1 MWEIG
6 HISWQCNQTDEP
18 MPTAESSSGSKNN
31 LFAALLGNSVFQAM
45 TCPVS
50 VNSQD
55 VEALLD
61 SESMITLVH
70 QYLVSPK
77 KISPEN
83 PVPVSCV
90 HDDTC
95 TYPTSAVTLVMTR
108 GKYEI
113 RAGVVGSL
121 PVQIL
126 IGRDCPVFHM
136 LWQDVQASRTR
147 EPQRPRGKVRQ
158 YNNSCKSK
166 CLHSLPVQTRMYRR
180 DNLEETESASE
191 QADEPPPQPV
201 TKHRV
206 QLQTEPCNL
215 RVAGVNSRE

>member
-158 YNNSCKSK
+158 NIIIHACQNVSTPFQCRHGCIEETTWKRRSRPQNK
-166 CLHSLPVQTRMYRR
+166 QMSHHHSPSLNTGYSYRR
-180 DNLEETESASE
+180 N
-191 QADEPPPQPV
+191 PV
-201 TKHRV
+201 T
-206 QLQTEPCNL
+206 
-215 RVAGVNSRE
+215 